1 MAAQTIIDT
10 GEQRPIVSISS
21 IRNRPLRILRRTLI
35 SAALFV
41 GVVAVLCIGIEIYD
55 RLPVN
60 PVSAHCFKSRVYF
73 EGPKSGR
80 FNTLY
85 IKWIEEKDQPYFIRN
100 GIIYTTERGSG
111 DENMDKF
118 IMWTIRPEWFS
129 DNPTFDTPEQRAIV
143 EGWRETSVRENRRE
157 WSSKDWCH
165 VIEAAI
171 AKDGIDV
178 EARRD
183 HPSIWPPDKW
193 PVPPQD

>member
-1 MAAQTIIDT
+1 M
-10 GEQRPIVSISS
+10 SIASV
-21 IRNRPLRILRRTLI
+21 RKRLLRILRKVLI
-35 SAALFV
+35 SVAVFV
-41 GVVAVLCIGIEIYD
+41 GAVTVFCVGIEIYG
-55 RLPVN
+55 RLPVH
-60 PVSAHCFKSRVYF
+60 PVSADCYQSRVYF
-73 EGPKSGR
+73 EGPKSER
-80 FNTLY
+80 FNKAYVKL
-85 IKWIEEKDQPYFIRN
+85 IEEKDQPYSIRN
-100 GIIYTTERGSG
+100 GIIYTTWYGSR

-118 IMWTIRPEWFS
+118 IKWAVRPEWYS

>member
-1 MAAQTIIDT
+1 M
-10 GEQRPIVSISS
+10 SINSV
-21 IRNRPLRILRRTLI
+21 RNCLLRILRRALI

-41 GVVAVLCIGIEIYD
+41 GVVSAAVGGIVLYNK
-55 RLPVN
+55 LPVH
-60 PVSAHCFKSRVYF
+60 PVEAHCYDFRVYLK
-73 EGPKSGR
+73 GPKSER
-80 FNTLY
+80 FNNAY
-85 IKWIEEKDQPYFIRN
+85 IKLIEEWEQPYSIRN
-100 GIIYTTERGSG
+100 GVVYTTYYGSG

-118 IMWTIRPEWFS
+118 IMRTVRPEWFS

-183 HPSIWPPDKW
+183 HPNIWPPDKW